1 MHKYL
6 LYNEDTLSVTG
17 GTIMKRYMRGLVA
30 IITSLAFMGG
40 VASAQA
46 PSTCADGEA
55 TITNTG
61 PGSTNEITC
70 VDSTKVHVTCSNNI
84 YVVNNSDQ
92 IAGSGDAT
100 NGGNTTGGSSIT
112 GNAINENG
120 TTVEIGAS
128 CAPAAVVTTPPAPT
142 PTPTSPQPVTGFGG
156 RGAGAPEV
164 VAVAALPNTSSNPIL
179 DVALVSAISLAVAL
193 VLSRLGILAYRQSA
207 LR

>member
-1 MHKYL
+1 
-6 LYNEDTLSVTG
+6 
-17 GTIMKRYMRGLVA
+17 MKRYMRGLVA

-40 VASAQA
+40 VASAQ
-46 PSTCADGEA
+46 TGCEGA

-61 PGSTNEITC
+61 PGSTNEIIC

-84 YVVNNSDQ
+84 YVVNNSEQ
-92 IAGSGDAT
+92 VAGSGDA
-100 NGGNTTGGSSIT
+100 NNSGNTTGGSSIT
-112 GNAINENG
+112 GNATNENG

-128 CAPAAVVTTPPAPT
+128 CAPAAVTTP

-156 RGAGAPEV
+156 RGAGAPEA

-179 DVALVSAISLAVAL
+179 DVALVSAISLAVMLA
-193 VLSRLGILAYRQSA
+193 LSRLGIHAYRQSA